1 MENIYQFNGMMTP
14 TSGVGAGYEGLLFS
28 GQQQQQQSR
37 DPSYTSLNSLQQ
49 QQQQQQRL
57 DDTNLNDHIPS
68 TLQMSME
75 DGANHHYGRG
85 GGPSG
90 ARVQALRAIS
100 PPLQSKF
107 STPPPA
113 RSNSTPPGRHFGKY
127 DEMDYAN
134 MGSDEDLMARQF
146 AAFGL
151 RDKVRKKIVIF
162 FYYVF
167 IYKLF
172 VFFS

>member
-14 TSGVGAGYEGLLFS
+14 TSGVGAGYEGFLFP
-28 GQQQQQQSR
+28 GQQQSR
-37 DPSYTSLNSLQQ
+37 DPSYTSLNSFQQQQ

-57 DDTNLNDHIPS
+57 DDNNLNDHIPS
-68 TLQMSME
+68 ALQMSME
-75 DGANHHYGRG
+75 DGSNNHYGRG

-151 RDKVRKKIVIF
+151 RDKVRNNNNNN
-162 FYYVF
+162 FYYTF
-167 IYKLF
+167 I
-172 VFFS
+172 